1 MQYAGCLCGAAPVI
15 KRYKASATGMVA
27 GAIVCAQAN
36 GSSGQMIVT
45 AATATA
51 NQLGSLLD
59 TGVGPNA
66 PITYSTTQG
75 ADEAV
80 YGVIVNPDQMLRVL
94 MVTGATG
101 TALTADTIVT
111 ATASG
116 LTTIGGTSV
125 ASPDM
130 DQGIVWYLSGANV
143 GRSRT
148 IGSTSSVTATVIVPF
163 AANAI
168 GDTFVYAGLNIGLQ
182 GMTLTTS
189 VQNVRSDIAIA
200 TGVNATTIDLELNGI
215 SDSYVT
221 ATLGDCVWCQ
231 TT

>member
-80 YGVIVNPDQMLRVL
+80 YGVIVNPDQMLRAL

-189 VQNVRSDIAIA
+189 VQNVRSDIAVS

>member
-1 MQYAGCLCGAAPVI
+1 MQYAGCFSGSAPVI

-66 PITYSTTQG
+66 PVTYSATQG

-80 YGVIVNPDQMLRVL
+80 YGVIVNPDQMLRAL

-163 AANAI
+163 LANAI

-189 VQNVRSDIAIA
+189 VQNVRSDIAVS
-200 TGVNATTIDLELNGI
+200 TGVTATTLDLELNGI

>member
-59 TGVGPNA
+59 TGNLNGA
-66 PITYSTTQG
+66 PVTYSATQG

-80 YGVIVNPDQMLRVL
+80 YGVIVNPDQMLRAL

>member
-1 MQYAGCLCGAAPVI
+1 MQYLGAFSGNSPVI
-15 KRYKASATGMVA
+15 KRYKASATGMAA
-27 GAIVCAQAN
+27 GVIVCAQAN

-45 AATATA
+45 AATATV

-59 TGVGPNA
+59 TGNLNGA
-66 PITYSTTQG
+66 PVTYSATQG

-80 YGVIVNPDQMLRVL
+80 YGVIVNPDQMLRAL

-130 DQGIVWYLSGANV
+130 DMGLVWYLSGANV

-163 AANAI
+163 LANAI

-189 VQNVRSDIAIA
+189 VQNVRSDIAA
-200 TGVNATTIDLELNGI
+200 STGVLATAIDFELNGI
-215 SDSYVT
+215 YDSYVT